1 MNEPKPSGCFLASRW
16 CRLFA
21 TAIDA
26 LLVPGLTL
34 FLVMLTG
41 VVEHAEDFVDRWWVF
56 HVLLLAIA
64 SYLLLNGYLLWR
76 RGQTLGKALLGIAVI
91 HAPAD
96 LTCPPDGTFEFVPAA
111 FWKLVCIRALSFRCC
126 LLASFLT
133 SRSCH
138 CWTSCLYLAASA
150 GVYTTGSQVHWLF
163 GCRDDSIFWGI
174 NEKDVCD
181 TACPESV
188 V

>member
-16 CRLFA
+16 CRLLA

-64 SYLLLNGYLLWR
+64 SYLLLNGYLLWH

-91 HAPAD
+91 RAPAD
-96 LTCPPDGTFEFVPAA
+96 LTGLPDGTFEFVPAA
-111 FWKLVCIRALSFRCC
+111 FWKLVCIRALFFPLLFVGIVPYFTILPLLDQLFIFGRQRRC
-126 LLASFLT
+126 LHDWISGTL
-133 SRSCH
+133 
-138 CWTSCLYLAASA
+138 
-150 GVYTTGSQVHWLF
+150 
-163 GCRDDSIFWGI
+163 
-174 NEKDVCD
+174 
-181 TACPESV
+181 V
-188 V
+188 VRVS